1 MVEVPVF
8 HLTACVVWNMGWRLY
23 FSYGQYFWCYH
34 LLAFRMGC
42 STSRNWLVNLDGV
55 LYRYANLSFTHYKLN
70 GLYVY
75 LCFPFSTTVAIVLVS
90 VLSAIGIIE
99 RCKVESG
106 GVYFLL
112 SYVLG
117 SRIAAAVGL
126 LYCFGQVKKT
136 HLHHIAYICFDH

>member
-1 MVEVPVF
+1 MVNIFGVIIFLRSGWVVAQAGIGLSILMVFCTGMLIF
-8 HLTACVVWNMGWRLY
+8 HLPIT
-23 FSYGQYFWCYH
+23 
-34 LLAFRMGC
+34 
-42 STSRNWLVNLDGV
+42 
-55 LYRYANLSFTHYKLN
+55 N
-70 GLYVY
+70 GPYVY

>member
-1 MVEVPVF
+1 M
-8 HLTACVVWNMGWRLY
+8 
-23 FSYGQYFWCYH
+23 
-34 LLAFRMGC
+34 
-42 STSRNWLVNLDGV
+42 
-55 LYRYANLSFTHYKLN
+55 
-70 GLYVY
+70 
-75 LCFPFSTTVAIVLVS
+75 CFVSVGIVLVS

-126 LYCFGQVKKT
+126 LYCFGQVFNNLKC
-136 HLHHIAYICFDH
+136 YGSVMQYGFCFRLLVVRSA

>member
-1 MVEVPVF
+1 M
-8 HLTACVVWNMGWRLY
+8 TALMCL
-23 FSYGQYFWCYH
+23 FSVG
-34 LLAFRMGC
+34 
-42 STSRNWLVNLDGV
+42 
-55 LYRYANLSFTHYKLN
+55 
-70 GLYVY
+70 
-75 LCFPFSTTVAIVLVS
+75 IVLVS

-126 LYCFGQVKKT
+126 LYCFGQVFHCK
-136 HLHHIAYICFDH
+136 HGSGFIFDV